1 MNKNY
6 ISGIFAVLMLLAVL
20 ATAGSAIAENTDDT
34 ITVTDS
40 FGRTVTIPAN
50 PTDVAT
56 AGSATCRYMVYIDA
70 QDRIT
75 SVDFGETR
83 PSRLTFEPR
92 PFALANRQFVN
103 MTTATDANAVIP
115 EVLLELNPQMLIL
128 GSETYSNE
136 ADKITEKT
144 GIPVVMIDET
154 ADLGTNREKFDYNIN
169 LLAEIFGKEDRAK
182 EFLSY
187 IDETIAD
194 LNKRTSNIP
203 DSEKPT
209 VYIGGVAYSGA
220 HGLTYTE
227 PNYPPFQ
234 YVNID
239 NVAAGTDKST
249 TLAVEIAKEKLLEW
263 DPEVIFID
271 ATTQRYKADLTAFES
286 LKEDEL
292 YSEMTAVKNNEIY
305 VTIPYVWN
313 GVNHESS
320 LANAYYIGKVLFP
333 EQFEDID
340 PVTKTDEIYEH
351 FVDKP
356 VFTELNEFISNIGY
370 TKYEL

>member
-20 ATAGSAIAENTDDT
+20 ATAGSVIAENTDDT

-40 FGRTVTIPAN
+40 FGRTVTIPTN

-194 LNKRTSNIP
+194 LNKRTSNIQ

-234 YVNID
+234 YINID